1 MINDFQIKGLEK
13 LANSGIIKNIYPMV
27 DHVEIRHEDTGA
39 SGFGIDLD
47 RINVDIFL
55 NDSNITSDNMYDME
69 LDPHYLIEK
78 YLKQYFPYFDI
89 HNVIVDFIVWSPDGE
104 VIHSWNH

>member
-1 MINDFQIKGLEK
+1 MLKDFQIKGLEK
-13 LANSGIIKNIYPMV
+13 IVNSSAIMDIYPMV
-27 DHVEIRHEDTGA
+27 DHIEIRHEDTGD

-47 RINVDIFL
+47 RIDVDIFL

-89 HNVIVDFIVWSPDGE
+89 RDVIIDFIVWSPDGE

>member
-1 MINDFQIKGLEK
+1 
-13 LANSGIIKNIYPMV
+13 
-27 DHVEIRHEDTGA
+27 
-39 SGFGIDLD
+39 
-47 RINVDIFL
+47 
-55 NDSNITSDNMYDME
+55 MYDME

>member
-13 LANSGIIKNIYPMV
+13 LVNSSAIMNIYPMV
-27 DHVEIRHEDTGA
+27 DHIEIRHEDTGA

-89 HNVIVDFIVWSPDGE
+89 RGVIIDFIVWSPDGT